1 MTQSPQTVTPVS
13 PGSESRPRRPGRV
26 RAALRRIA
34 TPSLLIGVG
43 LVVLTSLFGIIGPF
57 FVADPLA
64 ISSGGRQPPSA
75 EHWLGSTQPGQ
86 DGVARLAWVRRGAL
100 SVGLVVATVA
110 LVLAACCGVLGG

>member
-64 ISSGGRQPPSA
+64 ISSGGMQPPSA
-75 EHWLGSTQPGQ
+75 EHWLGTTQTGQ
-86 DGVARLAWVRRGAL
+86 DRSQEHTSELQSRGH
-100 SVGLVVATVA
+100 LVCRILLEKKKTRSFEKA
-110 LVLAACCGVLGG
+110 